1 MAKIPVL
8 RDILFDRTCYSD
20 TDKAE
25 ALATAFADTHDKAY
39 CTPFL
44 IDALLLRQTSQQ
56 KR

>member
-39 CTPFL
+39 CNLFR